1 MLTETNKNLV
11 SHLDMVFWWWNK
23 IMQKDELIQLH
34 TFLLQ
39 LKTHLEEIIGT
50 DGIEQFEIYNV
61 LNVTPYQVYKSKRE
75 HTLAVFTLSKGIAD
89 LLIDNRFTGLE
100 KISSRLEM
108 MAERFMT
115 EKEKDLINR
124 VEVPVS
130 SWMHHHRFDRIS
142 QTCHR
147 FQSDV
152 FCKMK

>member
-1 MLTETNKNLV
+1 
-11 SHLDMVFWWWNK
+11 
-23 IMQKDELIQLH
+23 MQKDELIPLH

-39 LKTHLEEIIGT
+39 LKTHLEEIIGA

-89 LLIDNRFTGLE
+89 LLIENRFMGLE

-124 VEVPVS
+124 VELTAS
-130 SWMHHHRFDRIS
+130 S
-142 QTCHR
+142 
-147 FQSDV
+147 
-152 FCKMK
+152 